1 MYYTA
6 RVQLEFETD
15 KGKTKKK
22 SETYLV
28 QAESVS
34 DAETIVHEHFASY
47 KLPFEV
53 KAVST
58 SRIIDVWQAAEV
70 KIPGKTK

>member
-6 RVQLEFETD
+6 RVQMEFETD
-15 KGKTKKK
+15 KGKTRKK

-28 QAESVS
+28 KAESVT
-34 DAETIVHEHFASY
+34 DAEAIVHEKFAGY

-53 KAVST
+53 KSVSA
-58 SRIIDVWQAAEV
+58 SRIVDVYAAA
-70 KIPGKTK
+70 

>member
-15 KGKTKKK
+15 KGGTKKK

-28 QAESVS
+28 KAESVT
-34 DAETIVHEHFASY
+34 DAEAIIHEKFAGY
-47 KLPFEV
+47 TMGFEV
-53 KAVST
+53 KSVSA
-58 SRIIDVWQAAEV
+58 SRIIDVYSAE
-70 KIPGKTK
+70 